1 MADEVEEEEPK
12 KSGIVKIIIFVVAGI
27 LLIVVGL
34 GIGYF
39 MFGGEPEP
47 DPSAEVNQI
56 IEGKNTNAKDTEK
69 QKENEE
75 GEVEGEDGLIKKN
88 VKSIPEVDSYETTY
102 FEFPG
107 DFTTNLKA
115 SRKFLQLS
123 VGVSTQYDEKVMEVV
138 DSHQLALRS
147 EILSTVSDF
156 TEEDISGSD
165 GKKKLSDRLL
175 TVLNAKLE
183 TLKEFPGIEDVYFT
197 AFILQWF
204 RLFL

>member
-1 MADEVEEEEPK
+1 MADEVEEEPK
-12 KSGIVKIIIFVVAGI
+12 KSGLVKIIIFVVAGI
-27 LLIVVGL
+27 LLIAVGL

-39 MFGGEPEP
+39 IFGGEPEP

-56 IEGKNTNAKDTEK
+56 IEGKNNKEKDVEK
-69 QKENEE
+69 NKENEE

-88 VKSIPEVDSYETTY
+88 VKAIPEVDSYETTY

-107 DFTTNLKA
+107 DFTTNLKG

-156 TEEDISGSD
+156 SEEDISGSD
-165 GKKKLSDRLL
+165 GKKKLSDKLIV
-175 TVLNAKLE
+175 VLNAKLE
-183 TLKEFPGIEDVYFT
+183 MLKEFPGIEDVYFT
-197 AFILQWF
+197 AFILQ
-204 RLFL
+204 

>member
-1 MADEVEEEEPK
+1 MADEVEDEEPK
-12 KSGIVKIIIFVVAGI
+12 KSGLVKIIIFAVAGI
-27 LLIVVGL
+27 LLIVIGL

-47 DPSAEVNQI
+47 DPSTEVNQI
-56 IEGKNTNAKDTEK
+56 IEGKTTKAKEDEEE
-69 QKENEE
+69 KENEE
-75 GEVEGEDGLIKKN
+75 GEVEGEDGLIAKN
-88 VKSIPEVDSYETTY
+88 VKAIPEVDSYETTY

-107 DFTTNLKA
+107 DFTTNLKG

-197 AFILQWF
+197 AFILQ
-204 RLFL
+204 

>member
-1 MADEVEEEEPK
+1 MAEEVEEEQK
-12 KSGIVKIIIFVVAGI
+12 KGGLIKIIIFVVAGI
-27 LLIVVGL
+27 MLIAVGL

-39 MFGGEPEP
+39 IFGGESEP

-56 IEGKNTNAKDTEK
+56 IEGKETEK
-69 QKENEE
+69 KEKEESAEKKEGEE
-75 GEVEGEDGLIKKN
+75 GEEGIITKN
-88 VKSIPEVDSYETTY
+88 VKEVPEVDAYETTY

-107 DFTTNLKA
+107 DFTTNLKG
-115 SRKFLQLS
+115 SRKFLQVS

-147 EILSTVSDF
+147 EILSTISDF

-165 GKKKLSDRLL
+165 GKKKLSDRLMV
-175 TVLNAKLE
+175 VLNKKLE

-197 AFILQWF
+197 AFILQ
-204 RLFL
+204 

>member
-1 MADEVEEEEPK
+1 MAEEVEEEQK
-12 KSGIVKIIIFVVAGI
+12 KGGLIKIIIFVVAGI
-27 LLIVVGL
+27 MLIAVGL

-39 MFGGEPEP
+39 IFGGEPEP

-56 IEGKNTNAKDTEK
+56 IEGKETEK
-69 QKENEE
+69 KDKEESAEKKEGEE
-75 GEVEGEDGLIKKN
+75 GEEGIITKN
-88 VKSIPEVDSYETTY
+88 VKEIPEVDAYETTY

-107 DFTTNLKA
+107 DFTTNLKG
-115 SRKFLQLS
+115 SRKFLQVS

-147 EILSTVSDF
+147 EILSTISDF

-165 GKKKLSDRLL
+165 GKKKLSDRLMV
-175 TVLNAKLE
+175 VLNKKLE

-197 AFILQWF
+197 AFILQ
-204 RLFL
+204 

>member
-12 KSGIVKIIIFVVAGI
+12 KSGLVKIIIFVVAGI

-56 IEGKNTNAKDTEK
+56 IEGKNTNAKETEK

-107 DFTTNLKA
+107 DFTTNLKG

-156 TEEDISGSD
+156 SEEDISGSD

-175 TVLNAKLE
+175 VVLNAKLE

-197 AFILQWF
+197 AFILQ
-204 RLFL
+204 

>member
-1 MADEVEEEEPK
+1 MYYC
-12 KSGIVKIIIFVVAGI
+12 IVLYCIID
-27 LLIVVGL
+27 LLLFPIS
-34 GIGYF
+34 F
-39 MFGGEPEP
+39 FGGEPEP

-56 IEGKNTNAKDTEK
+56 IEGKNTKEKETSGEDDTK
-69 QKENEE
+69 E
-75 GEVEGEDGLIKKN
+75 GEVEGEDGVLQKN

-107 DFTTNLKA
+107 EFTTNLKG

-165 GKKKLSDRLL
+165 GKKKLSDRLMV
-175 TVLNAKLE
+175 VLNKKLE
-183 TLKEFPGIEDVYFT
+183 TLNEFPGIEDVYFT
-197 AFILQWF
+197 AFILQ
-204 RLFL
+204 

>member
-1 MADEVEEEEPK
+1 MAEEVEEEPK
-12 KSGIVKIIIFVVAGI
+12 KSNLLKIIIFVVAGL

-39 MFGGEPEP
+39 IFGGEPEP

-56 IEGKNTNAKDTEK
+56 IEGKEAVKKEK
-69 QKENEE
+69 EESENDKE
-75 GEVEGEDGLIKKN
+75 GEEVGEDGLIKKN
-88 VKSIPEVDSYETTY
+88 VKAIPEVDSYETTY

-107 DFTTNLKA
+107 DFTTNLKG
-115 SRKFLQLS
+115 SRKFLQVS

-156 TEEDISGSD
+156 TEEDIYGSD
-165 GKKKLSDRLL
+165 GKKKLSDRLMV
-175 TVLNAKLE
+175 VLNKKLE
-183 TLKEFPGIEDVYFT
+183 TLNEFPGREDVYFT
-197 AFILQWF
+197 AFILH
-204 RLFL
+204 

>member
-12 KSGIVKIIIFVVAGI
+12 KSGIVKIIIFVVSGI
-27 LLIVVGL
+27 LLIVIGL

-56 IEGKNTNAKDTEK
+56 IEGKNTKAKEIEE

-107 DFTTNLKA
+107 DFTTNLKG

-156 TEEDISGSD
+156 SEEDISGSD

-197 AFILQWF
+197 AFILQ
-204 RLFL
+204 